1 MSKDRDDMQASI
13 AKITK
18 GIEAQWTSIN
28 ELKGGAGSSASD
40 PALENKLKDITA
52 ANEQTLN
59 TINSIKAQHTSA
71 ATKL

>member
-1 MSKDRDDMQASI
+1 MMSKDRDDMQASI

-18 GIEAQWTSIN
+18 GIEAQCTSIN

-52 ANEQTLN
+52 ANE
-59 TINSIKAQHTSA
+59 
-71 ATKL
+71 